1 MMSTQI
7 EFYTWADR
15 IAGELKKKYVKKHI
29 VHGMWTPSGYFHIG
43 NARNELLIPGLV
55 FQALEDAGTPAKFNF
70 FVDDA
75 DDLDAIPAGLN
86 LNAED
91 FKQHLGKPMYEV
103 PSPDYSHETWADF
116 FTAEIREV
124 MHEYGLKP
132 KWYSSY
138 ENYQKGLYDGSIVT
152 ALNSAR
158 KIRDIWVKITRSD
171 KPENWLPVIVK
182 CENCGRSG
190 TTNATDWD
198 GKKLSYSCTQDRD
211 YAKGCRH
218 EGQVIPKNGNVKLPW
233 RLHWPATWNIFKVT
247 FESGG
252 KDHFAAGG
260 SVDTGKAFSKE
271 IFNYEPPLLVG
282 GEFIQLKGKKISG
295 SKGNVISLKQWLEF
309 AEPELLRFM
318 MISYQPQ
325 TVIEFDFE
333 SNKLFLLADRYDE
346 AESVYFREKSL
357 NEKRDNQLK
366 REYLLSQVKKP
377 EKTEHISYSVASMIS
392 QVCIERTVEE
402 IIKLLESM
410 GIIKKVLTKKDTEKI
425 IHRLKLAKT
434 WVQKYAPEEMRIS
447 IKDKPEPTLISSLTE
462 NEKKALDQLAKELD
476 KYKKEGELQSR
487 IYEIARENNVE
498 PKRFFNICYQLLI
511 GRDSGPRLGP
521 FIMAVGKDKVKGLF
535 GRVIN

>member
-1 MMSTQI
+1 MMGTQI

-15 IAGELKKKYVKKHI
+15 IAGELKKRKVKKQV

-55 FQALEDAGTPAKFNF
+55 NRALEDADIPAIFNF

-91 FKQHLGKPMYEV
+91 FKEHLGKPIYEA

-116 FTAEIREV
+116 FTAEIKDV
-124 MHEYGLKP
+124 IHEYGLKP

-138 ENYQKGLYDGSIVT
+138 ENYQKGIYDDSIVT

-171 KPENWLPVIVK
+171 KPENWLPAIVK

-198 GKKLSYSCTQDRD
+198 GRHLSYSCTQDRD

-218 EGQVIPKNGNVKLPW
+218 EGQIIPKNGNVKLPW
-233 RLHWPATWNIFKVT
+233 RLHWPATWSIFKTT
-247 FESGG
+247 FESCG
-252 KDHFAAGG
+252 KDHSAAGG
-260 SVDTGKAFSKE
+260 SVDTGKVFCKE
-271 IFNYEPPLLVG
+271 IFNYDPPLIVG
-282 GEFIQLKGKKISG
+282 GEFVQIKGKKISG

-325 TVIEFDFE
+325 TVIEFDLE

-366 REYLLSQVKKP
+366 REYMLSQARKPVKMP
-377 EKTEHISYSVASMIS
+377 QISYSIASMIS
-392 QVCIERTVEE
+392 QVCTGRSTEE
-402 IIKLLESM
+402 IINLLESM
-410 GIIKKVLTKKDTEKI
+410 GAIKKNLDKKDTEKI
-425 IHRLKLAKT
+425 LHRLKLAKT
-434 WVQKYAPEEMRIS
+434 WAEKYAPEEMRIS
-447 IKDKPEPTLISSLTE
+447 VRETASKEFVSTLAG
-462 NEKKALDQLAKELD
+462 NEKQALKQLASELD
-476 KYKKEGELQSR
+476 EYKKEGELQSR
-487 IYEIARENNVE
+487 IYEIARENSVE
-498 PKRFFNICYQLLI
+498 PKRLFDICYRLLI

-521 FIMAVGKDKVKGLF
+521 FIMAIGKDKVKGLF